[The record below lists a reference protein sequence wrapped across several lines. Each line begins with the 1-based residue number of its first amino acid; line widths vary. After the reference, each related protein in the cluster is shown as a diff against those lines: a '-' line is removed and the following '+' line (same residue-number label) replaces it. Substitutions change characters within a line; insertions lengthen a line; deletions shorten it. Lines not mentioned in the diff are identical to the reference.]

1 MVSVLCLT
9 AVSCVCSHCKDWSS
23 LALPDF
29 IRLLLHR
36 RILGNASD
44 KRLFLSNGGLFIPAS
59 PGLRSTAAYGNRQKL
74 KEGWRLPPGTQA
86 CWLWPQTERPMKR
99 KGWRDVTLG
108 ARRQDGRGEP
118 RWLKGARMVDW
129 RKDQKGSQ
137 AGGLRKPS
145 SGGPAGWRIQS
156 LMRAIWK
163 ADPER
168 QQVQAHRN
176 YRVSSGPTWTTYQD
190 PVSK

>member
-1 MVSVLCLT
+1 M
-9 AVSCVCSHCKDWSS
+9 
-23 LALPDF
+23 LPDF
-29 IRLLLHR
+29 IHLLLHR

-59 PGLRSTAAYGNRQKL
+59 SGLRSTAAYGNRQKL

-86 CWLWPQTERPMKR
+86 CWLWPQTERPTKR
-99 KGWRDVTLG
+99 KAWGDVTLG

-137 AGGLRKPS
+137 TGKESKDGR
-145 SGGPAGWRIQS
+145 G
-156 LMRAIWK
+156 
-163 ADPER
+163 ER
-168 QQVQAHRN
+168 PGDKMM
-176 YRVSSGPTWTTYQD
+176 SM
-190 PVSK
+190 